1 MPMPALENG
10 LKVLGAV
17 AGIIALGFTG
27 YQIYETNK
35 TLLFTTEQGLYKE
48 SREILKFIAENPS
61 LIQDMRS
68 DDISKLDE
76 KARVKLDAQIGIL
89 LNFYNSALLDKT
101 KPYVSDQFRDA
112 LISDFCGLSK
122 YAQIAKRLPTQPGKP
137 FQSLA
142 DIRKSKCNA

>member
-1 MPMPALENG
+1 MPSLENS
-10 LKVLGAV
+10 LKVLGAL

-76 KARVKLDAQIGIL
+76 KARAKLDAQIGIL

-101 KPYVSDQFRDA
+101 KRYVSAEFRDA
-112 LISDFCGLSK
+112 LI
-122 YAQIAKRLPTQPGKP
+122 
-137 FQSLA
+137 
-142 DIRKSKCNA
+142 